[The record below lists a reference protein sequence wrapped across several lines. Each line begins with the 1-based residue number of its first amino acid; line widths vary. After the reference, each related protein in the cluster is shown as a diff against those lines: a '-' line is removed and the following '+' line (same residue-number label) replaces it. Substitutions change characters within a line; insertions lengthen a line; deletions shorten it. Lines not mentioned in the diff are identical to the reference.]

1 MVSALC
7 RASGSTEIAR
17 NPWVFYPHFRAELLY
32 GLVQDLLIRWRETKA
47 ARSVA
52 LGGVVCF

>member
-1 MVSALC
+1 MVRALG

-32 GLVQDLLIRWRETKA
+32 GLVQDLLIGWRETKA
-47 ARSVA
+47 ACGVA
-52 LGGVVCF
+52 LGGVVRF